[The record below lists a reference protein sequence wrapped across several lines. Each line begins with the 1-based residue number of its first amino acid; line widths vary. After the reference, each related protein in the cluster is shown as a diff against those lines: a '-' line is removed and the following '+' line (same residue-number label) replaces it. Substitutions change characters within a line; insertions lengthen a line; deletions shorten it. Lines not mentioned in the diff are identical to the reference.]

1 MNTNS
6 IIALCFA
13 GFSVML
19 LAAAFLF
26 HKKKDSLIPKYIRI
40 CTGFYISG
48 TLLIL
53 LITFIKSNLP
63 GSFIWLSEI
72 FIFII
77 YAASCGMVVYII
89 KKFAVADNPAANGD
103 VGKN

>member
-1 MNTNS
+1 LNTNS

-13 GFSVML
+13 GFSVLL
-19 LAAAFLF
+19 LAAVFLF
-26 HKKKDSLIPKYIRI
+26 LKKKDSLIPKYIRI

-63 GSFIWLSEI
+63 GGFTWLSEI
-72 FIFII
+72 FVFGI
-77 YAASCGMVVYII
+77 YAASCGMVFYTI
-89 KKFAVADNPAANGD
+89 KKFAGADKPAANGD